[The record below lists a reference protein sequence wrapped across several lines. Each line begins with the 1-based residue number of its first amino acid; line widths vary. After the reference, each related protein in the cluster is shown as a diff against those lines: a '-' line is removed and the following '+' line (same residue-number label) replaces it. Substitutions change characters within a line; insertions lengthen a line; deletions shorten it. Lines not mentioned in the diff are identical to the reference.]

1 MNSFSG
7 FRTRTACGECG
18 SPLRQWPWPR
28 RSPVAQHDSGGV
40 LACRSEAQ
48 HRLGRSGLGI
58 DQALSRDAAAAAA
71 RRTALLVE
79 LRLRLPEIARIVPDI
94 CRAVVSFAARLPRRK
109 RTVVSADSALESGR

>member
-1 MNSFSG
+1 MPL
-7 FRTRTACGECG
+7 G
-18 SPLRQWPWPR
+18 SAAPARAVW
-28 RSPVAQHDSGGV
+28 SP
-40 LACRSEAQ
+40 
-48 HRLGRSGLGI
+48 I